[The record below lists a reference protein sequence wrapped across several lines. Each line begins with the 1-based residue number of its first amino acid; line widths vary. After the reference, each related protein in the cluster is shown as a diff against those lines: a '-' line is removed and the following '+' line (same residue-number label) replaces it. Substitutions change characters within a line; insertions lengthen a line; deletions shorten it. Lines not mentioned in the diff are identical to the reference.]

1 MIAWKNL
8 KPSWYLRREINMVDE
23 KIDLKELKKTLSS
36 LSLLYV
42 EDNLSLKEKA
52 VTFFEK
58 LFPIVYNASDG
69 VEGLALFEKYRPNIV
84 ITDIQ
89 MPLMDGLEMAVA
101 IKKID
106 KNTKFIITSAYDDKE
121 YLLKTISIGASGYCV
136 KPLKVE
142 EITQILYTL
151 ALEIS
156 EECNKNVF
164 NNYLHSIFNNQ
175 DNLIVM
181 LKNESVILANN
192 HALSFFN
199 ATDIEEFKV
208 KFQNFETLLLPH
220 DSFLYHKTTAP
231 SCLGRVKQNMDKLY
245 NVKIT
250 DKEKTPHHFILKL
263 THINDKDDFYILS
276 LTDITE
282 LDLLALYDK
291 NSLEH
296 DLMMKDEK
304 TIDNLLRAAKEAG
317 AVVKIYNFYKGLVVC
332 NNGVIAH
339 VGKEN
344 CTIKSSFLQQKA
356 AQFEKRVILNCELF
370 PYDLQSSQI
379 TDINFHTGTI
389 EFGKCI
395 MLKTT
400 PRERKYLVLEPD
412 AKHKV
417 NLFYDKHRFDT
428 DIKLINI
435 SVESVRISLAYLPA
449 GLTEGDEIVLDI
461 VFSDELKPIIINSK
475 AKVLKT
481 FMVDKN
487 FNIVAAF
494 ILTPAVHKILIDYM
508 GNRQMKLI
516 REFKGLQL

>member
-1 MIAWKNL
+1 MA
-8 KPSWYLRREINMVDE
+8 DE
-23 KIDLKELKKTLSS
+23 KIDIKELKKLLSS

-42 EDNLSLKEKA
+42 EDNLSLKKKA

-58 LFPIVYNASDG
+58 LFPIVYNATDG
-69 VEGLALFEKYRPNIV
+69 IEGIALFERYHPHIV

-89 MPLMDGLEMAVA
+89 MPIMDGLEMAVA

-151 ALEIS
+151 VLEIS
-156 EECNKNVF
+156 EERNKSVF

-181 LKNESVILANN
+181 LRNESVILANN

-199 ATDIEEFKV
+199 ASDIKEFKE
-208 KFQNFETLLLPH
+208 KFQNFENLLLSH
-220 DSFLYHKTTAP
+220 DSFLYHKAAAP
-231 SCLGRVKQNMDKLY
+231 SCLERVKRHMDKLH
-245 NVKIT
+245 NIKIT
-250 DKEKTPHHFILKL
+250 DKEATPHHFILKL
-263 THINDKDDFYILS
+263 THISDKDDFYILS

-282 LDLLALYDK
+282 LNLLALYDK
-291 NSLEH
+291 NSLDH
-296 DLMMKDEK
+296 DLAIKDEK
-304 TIDNLLRAAKEAG
+304 TVDNLLRAAKEAG
-317 AVVKIYNFYKGLVVC
+317 AVIKIYNFYKGLVVC
-332 NNGVIAH
+332 NNGIVAQ

-344 CTIKSSFLQQKA
+344 CTIKTSLLQQKA
-356 AQFEKRVILNCELF
+356 TQFEKKVILSCELF
-370 PYDLQSSQI
+370 PYDLQSMQI
-379 TDINFHTGTI
+379 TDINFHTGAI
-389 EFGKCI
+389 ELGKCV

-400 PRERKYLVLEPD
+400 PRERKYLTLEPD
-412 AKHKV
+412 ARHKV
-417 NLFYDKHRFDT
+417 NLFYDKHRFNT

-435 SVESVRISLAYLPA
+435 SVESVRISLTYLPA
-449 GLTEGDEIVLDI
+449 GLKEGDEIVLDI
-461 VFSDELKPIIINSK
+461 VFSDELKPIIINAKS
-475 AKVLKT
+475 KVLKILT
-481 FMVDKN
+481 VDKN
-487 FNIVAAF
+487 FNIVASF
-494 ILTPAVHKILIDYM
+494 ILTPTVHKLLIDYM